1 MLELRPIP
9 EMLSISPF
17 GMSIYNDF
25 SYLDK
30 KSSDKSLKNLKD
42 NNHKGLLSPAGRKNL
57 KNCIG
62 YLILKTQLKNKK
74 KSAKKLPDISK
85 KISFATLTLP
95 SKQKHPDNQIKDECL
110 HQLILELQK
119 KYNMREYVWRAERQ
133 KNKNLHIHF
142 LTNVFIPHEDLRL
155 RWNRI
160 INKLNYVDVYRKK
173 HQNLNFNDYLKY
185 YPTSNKKGC
194 SIQDR
199 IRQYDLGCKSN
210 WNNPNST
217 DIVALK
223 HVKNAANYI
232 SKYCSKTIDDDYRIK
247 KIKKK
252 INESQDDIEKIL
264 FADEIDKT
272 KNQIKEEYKIEGR
285 IWFASSTLT
294 SIKNL
299 TTELTTEIKID
310 LNNIIKQTKAKEL
323 KTDFCHYINRGI
335 GNIIESSTGILNTLC
350 NQFLLFNF
358 ASPEQKLILYE
369 NG

>member
-1 MLELRPIP
+1 MNNDLRPIP

-17 GMSIYNDF
+17 GMSIYPDF

-30 KSSDKSLKNLKD
+30 RQSDGSMKNLKD
-42 NNHKGLLSPAGRKNL
+42 NDHKGLLSPGARKNL

-62 YLILKTQLKNKK
+62 YLILKTQLKNRK
-74 KSAKKLPDISK
+74 KSAKKLPDVTK

-95 SKQKHPDNQIKDECL
+95 SKQKHSDNTIKDECL
-110 HQLILELQK
+110 HQLIIELQK

-142 LTNVFIPHEDLRL
+142 LTNVFIPHQDLRI

-160 INKLNYVDVYRKK
+160 INKLNYVDAYHKK
-173 HQNLNFNDYLKY
+173 HKNLTFREYIQL

-199 IRQYDLGCKSN
+199 IRQFDVGCKSN
-210 WNNPNST
+210 WMNPNSS

-223 HVKNAANYI
+223 HVKNAGNYI
-232 SKYCSKTIDDDYRIK
+232 SKYCSKTIDDDVRIR

-272 KNQIKEEYKIEGR
+272 KKEIKIDHAIEGR
-285 IWFASSTLT
+285 IWYASSTLT
-294 SIKNL
+294 AIKNL
-299 TTELTTEIKID
+299 TTELTSEIKSD
-310 LNNIIKQTKAKEL
+310 LLNIIHKTKAKES
-323 KTDFCHYINRGI
+323 KKDFCHFINRGLS
-335 GNIIESSTGILNTLC
+335 NIIETSDGILNKLC

-358 ASPEQKLILYE
+358 AS
-369 NG
+369 G